1 MRVLLLLAALCATGQ
16 ALDNGAA
23 LTPPMGW
30 NSWNHFGGGVSS
42 QIMRDTASRL
52 VDLGLAK
59 VGYVHVN
66 SDDCWLNRNRSA
78 DGSMVP
84 TDKFGGSAGMLNL
97 LNHLHS
103 MGLKFGLYGAAGEP
117 RPAARLSPQA
127 PHQDRRA
134 APQRRQRRCHDGR
147 RPAAAQ
153 DQEGGRH
160 VIGHAIEDPLPL
172 PPDRTNKYVVE
183 EKGGRRV

>member
-97 LNHLHS
+97 SNHLHS
-103 MGLKFGLYGAAGEP
+103 MGLKFGLYGAAGETTCAS
-117 RPAARLSPQA
+117 RAGGLYHEAADA
-127 PHQDRRA
+127 
-134 APQRRQRRCHDGR
+134 RQLAGWNVDY
-147 RPAAAQ
+147 
-153 DQEGGRH
+153 
-160 VIGHAIEDPLPL
+160 L
-172 PPDRTNKYVVE
+172 KYDECGEVNIQSYAKFMAMRGAFFV
-183 EKGGRRV
+183 